1 MRIITGALKGRRLKT
16 VADPGCR
23 PAMGRT
29 REALFSMLEAR
40 GMIWEGAR
48 ALDLFAGT
56 ASLAF
61 EAVSRG
67 AEEAWCVEAEKKL
80 ADRIAENARLLD
92 LADGRIRI
100 WPERVEKFLR
110 RSVPAPF
117 DVIFVDPPY
126 GADLLP
132 ATLRAVIR
140 GEWLKEG
147 GMLAAEIA
155 AKDGFAASAA
165 IRREAGGGAARLGRA
180 SATLQ
185 TPSSGFG
192 TRTGGML
199 AAEVET
205 GLNAPGETS
214 LLTLMDR
221 SYGQTR
227 IVLWTLRKD
236 VSPSTPAPSI
246 P

>member
-1 MRIITGALKGRRLKT
+1 LSKDERVMVEPFSGLLMRYAEERGA
-16 VADPGCR
+16 C
-23 PAMGRT
+23 
-29 REALFSMLEAR
+29 ALLR
-40 GMIWEGAR
+40 GLR

-80 ADRIAENARLLD
+80 ANRITDNARRLD
-92 LADGRIRI
+92 LADGRVRV

-110 RSVPAPF
+110 RRVPAPF
-117 DVIFVDPPY
+117 DLIFVDPPY
-126 GADLLP
+126 GANLLP
-132 ATLRAVIR
+132 ATLRAVLR
-140 GEWLKEG
+140 GGWLKEG
-147 GMLAAEIA
+147 GMI
-155 AKDGFAASAA
+155 
-165 IRREAGGGAARLGRA
+165 
-180 SATLQ
+180 
-185 TPSSGFG
+185 
-192 TRTGGML
+192 

-205 GLNAPGETS
+205 GLDVPEETS

-236 VSPSTPAPSI
+236 VSPSIPEPSTR
-246 P
+246 